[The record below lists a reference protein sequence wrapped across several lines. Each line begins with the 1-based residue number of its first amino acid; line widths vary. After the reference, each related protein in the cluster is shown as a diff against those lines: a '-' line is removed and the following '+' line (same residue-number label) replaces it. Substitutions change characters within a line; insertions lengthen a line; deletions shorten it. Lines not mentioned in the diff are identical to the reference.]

1 MSKSLLFI
9 PDISGY
15 TQFIQTTEIEHSQ
28 HVIAELLEVLIAA
41 NTEDLKLAEIE
52 GDALFFYL
60 ENAIPSQ
67 ERLLALI
74 ESMFTAFYSHLKKFE
89 THRICP
95 CNACATAP
103 NLKLKIVAHTG
114 KLQHLEV
121 LGTRKPFGQEVIEAH
136 RLLKNSIDHDN
147 YVLISR
153 SLALEIQLLY
163 SYSSKLFR
171 FRQGQ
176 DHYDG
181 RAIEYLYSLIE
192 TENLSLTATAPASY
206 IEFEFPPQLTLSK
219 AYQIAAP
226 KLYELI
232 SNFRY
237 RESWAKGV
245 DKFEYDRNLVTRQGT
260 AHQCVIDGKVLDFVA
275 VVKPVAASQLVY
287 GELTSSLP
295 FFDELYQFFIFD
307 PIDENSCTLRIEV
320 YWKTKS
326 LFKKAAIA
334 LFGKRS
340 LGGGFQK
347 SMDLLEDYLLQNKVN
362 ATADV

>member
-15 TQFIQTTEIEHSQ
+15 TQFIQTTEVEHSQ

-41 NTEDLKLAEIE
+41 NTENLQLAEIE

-103 NLKLKIVAHTG
+103 NLKLKIIAHSG

-121 LGTRKPFGQEVIEAH
+121 QGRRKPFGQEVIEAH
-136 RLLKNSIDHDN
+136 RLLKNSIEHDN

-171 FRQGQ
+171 FRKGE

-181 RAIEYLYSLIE
+181 KGIAYLYSLIE
-192 TENLSLTATAPASY
+192 TDNLSLIEIPPVPNV
-206 IEFEFPPQLTLSK
+206 EFEFSPQLVVSK
-219 AYQIAAP
+219 HFQVAASE
-226 KLYELI
+226 LYELI
-232 SNFRY
+232 ANFGY
-237 RESWAKGV
+237 RESWVKGV
-245 DKFEYDRNLVTRQGT
+245 DKFEYDHNQVTREGT
-260 AHQCVIDGKVLDFVA
+260 MHQCVINGNVLDFVT
-275 VVKPVAASQLVY
+275 VVKPVEDNQLIY
-287 GELTSSLP
+287 GELTHSLP
-295 FFDELYQFFIFD
+295 IFDELCQFFIFD
-307 PIDENSCTLRIEV
+307 PIDANSCQVRIEV
-320 YWKTKS
+320 FWKAKS
-326 LFKKAAIA
+326 IFKKAAIA
-334 LFGKRS
+334 LFAKSTFRKG
-340 LGGGFQK
+340 LQK
-347 SMDLLEDYLLQNKVN
+347 SLNVLENYLLQKQVN
-362 ATADV
+362 VTTSV